1 MSSHLVFY
9 NSLFFYQ
16 ILGDRLNSLNHSHTN
31 IYSFVL
37 PLFVSIVNISFCKVK
52 KDDKY
57 GIVDGDGKTVIQA
70 QYADIDVLGKDNKS
84 GFIIKNADGKYG
96 IVDYSNAQILEAKY
110 DSIEKVYGNDMY
122 VVNLNGK
129 QKVVNKSGN
138 DVLTT
143 GFDSIKQIL
152 ANQENAVIFVKSNK
166 FGVMNTSGEVVT
178 FAQAEQG

>member
-1 MSSHLVFY
+1 MVWKKCIKSTKNDKFGLIDLTGNEVIPIEY
-9 NSLFFYQ
+9 DEITVIRGIENSF
-16 ILGDRLNSLNHSHTN
+16 
-31 IYSFVL
+31 
-37 PLFVSIVNISFCKVK
+37 KVK

-143 GFDSIKQIL
+143 GFVQL
-152 ANQENAVIFVKSNK
+152 NK
-166 FGVMNTSGEVVT
+166 Y
-178 FAQAEQG
+178 